1 MSLNGSSHRTGKE
14 RAGPHS
20 SIGCHKRYRRG
31 PYLNNLTQRGH
42 LASKPRTYLM
52 LGFGRFMAPARLCS
66 TFDAVDHRRRRPTR
80 LGTCVAHFRLFM
92 RERSDERMADR
103 SETLRSG
110 HWIRRGAHGRC
121 VHPHPA
127 AYTGG
132 WSPLRHPH
140 RKLEPGRVARAIL
153 PSWSQT
159 AELECLRAR
168 AAERQP
174 PHMTLQK

>member
-1 MSLNGSSHRTGKE
+1 MVIAGPSGPRAKQRLRPCVSLNGSSHRTGKE

-42 LASKPRTYLM
+42 RASKPHTCLM

-103 SETLRSG
+103 SERLRSG

-132 WSPLRHPH
+132 MASGCGSNANPASGSHPTATSPRLISC
-140 RKLEPGRVARAIL
+140 G
-153 PSWSQT
+153 
-159 AELECLRAR
+159 
-168 AAERQP
+168 
-174 PHMTLQK
+174 